1 MSDSDQVTNNLSN
14 ESFTTNATHG
24 SVSTDPP
31 IESNTTNA
39 ISQIINLISNI
50 DAVQKILHKNLCCIQ
65 KDQLIRL
72 LKVLSALTVET
83 KDNTPLNNILNS
95 INEIFKDGK
104 LEIHEIPLL
113 IKVLNEN
120 VSKQKISNITYAD
133 FSLLLKLLII
143 ILVELNILKLGV
155 NDIKIINALID
166 ASLELLNIQ
175 MYIPTKKQLFSCCL

>member
-14 ESFTTNATHG
+14 ESFTTNATAG
-24 SVSTDPP
+24 SVTDP
-31 IESNTTNA
+31 TTSA
-39 ISQIINLISNI
+39 ISLIINLISNI
-50 DAVQKILHKNLCCIQ
+50 DAVEKLLYKNLCCIQ

-83 KDNTPLNNILNS
+83 KDSTPLNNILNS
-95 INEIFKDGK
+95 LNEIFKDGK

-143 ILVELNILKLGV
+143 ILVELNILKLNV

-166 ASLELLNIQ
+166 TSLELLNIQ
-175 MYIPTKKQLFSCCL
+175 MFVPTKKQLFSCCL